1 MGSKST
7 SKKVESW
14 AVLLGFGLF
23 ILVAMYMMGSFAAG
37 SAERGIKVLPQVLPL
52 L

>member
-7 SKKVESW
+7 GKKVELW

-37 SAERGIKVLPQVLPL
+37 SAERGAEVLPYVL
-52 L
+52 